1 MSIQCA
7 PGPSFFPMSV
17 GFVFSNII
25 SYEAFGY
32 PTENLEIL
40 GAGGPSLITL
50 FEAAYSI
57 VKIKMPYNDI
67 TTLLGSSRYSYS
79 IDADDMR
86 KANDI

>member
-17 GFVFSNII
+17 GFVFSNI
-25 SYEAFGY
+25 SS
-32 PTENLEIL
+32 NIL
-40 GAGGPSLITL
+40 
-50 FEAAYSI
+50 YSI

-79 IDADDMR
+79 IDANDMR